1 MLRYQFTIS
10 HTPGKELVIV
20 DMLPRAPTS
29 TSSSTDQLLHQ
40 EASAFVN
47 TMIQGLPATE
57 GQLEAIKQQQEEDA
71 V

>member
-1 MLRYQFTIS
+1 
-10 HTPGKELVIV
+10 
-20 DMLPRAPTS
+20 MLPRAPTS

-71 V
+71 VWN